1 MKLHKSFSRLQK
13 PLGDPEILLQAHH
26 CAWPVH
32 WFRGALTQA
41 KAHVDAG
48 LGLYQEARHE
58 RHRFLYLG
66 HDPAVC
72 GLSIK
77 SVLQC
82 ALGYPRQSIQTEHDA
97 ISLARRLKHVPSLAH
112 ALWFVCQAQIVRN
125 DADAALKTAH
135 ELLALSE
142 EHGLPQTRAAA
153 LVYLGWA
160 MGQADDALAG
170 VQRVEQGL
178 TKFNQLGVRTNLCL
192 MMCLSAET
200 YLKAKQYDQALER
213 ANLAIATSSEIGDRW
228 CLPRI
233 HAVRAHLHHT
243 FRAIE
248 KAEDK
253 PARSYRDCYEAVR
266 QRFAVA
272 CCNPFGPPLAR
283 PGQGAASARTAS
295 SGLRVVHGGV

>member
-1 MKLHKSFSRLQK
+1 MTAKRKPKKAALVLTDDDRRPATFAPVAGEAGHRRSSRLK
-13 PLGDPEILLQAHH
+13 PKAEAGWDLLSKTWNVVKVTSEISSSRSEIP
-26 CAWPVH
+26 CV
-32 WFRGALTQA
+32 T
-41 KAHVDAG
+41 
-48 LGLYQEARHE
+48 
-58 RHRFLYLG
+58 
-66 HDPAVC
+66 PAF
-72 GLSIK
+72 K

-125 DADAALKTAH
+125 DAHAALKTAH

-170 VQRVEQGL
+170 IQRVEQGL

-200 YLKAKQYDQALER
+200 
-213 ANLAIATSSEIGDRW
+213 
-228 CLPRI
+228 
-233 HAVRAHLHHT
+233 
-243 FRAIE
+243 
-248 KAEDK
+248 
-253 PARSYRDCYEAVR
+253 
-266 QRFAVA
+266 
-272 CCNPFGPPLAR
+272 
-283 PGQGAASARTAS
+283 
-295 SGLRVVHGGV
+295 